1 MHQLSPQEKFVI
13 AMQLDD
19 SSDTSTYYVQA
30 IIQDLLDE
38 SIVDTINLTD
48 RGDQRFTKEWLVPK
62 DRVGTGMYISIT
74 TKVYTDSGYTTLS
87 DIYAAHAETYL
98 IQDRWNYA
106 LGSGGGVDISY
117 KKITEIVEKAV
128 QKHIQPIPDNSGI
141 IKVVERLETSI
152 SAIPTE
158 LVKIPDMPKTDL
170 KPVLSEVKKNQK
182 DLVSAISDLHKVI
195 KAIEV
200 KPRIKIT
207 NGVVESETIPET
219 IPETISETIPERIIN
234 SGKKLFNK
242 RRLGNIIGLRAKT
255 QETKPHKRVKGKR
268 RLGNVLGIKVKTQ

>member
-38 SIVDTINLTD
+38 SIVDTVNLTD

-117 KKITEIVEKAV
+117 KKITEIVEKVV

-158 LVKIPDMPKTDL
+158 LVKIPDMPKADL
-170 KPVLSEVKKNQK
+170 KPVLNEVKKNQK

-200 KPRIKIT
+200 KPRIRTSIDDADKIKIAKEIVQRVARMT
-207 NGVVESETIPET
+207 SGETT
-219 IPETISETIPERIIN
+219 PERIIN
-234 SGKKLFNK
+234 SGKK
-242 RRLGNIIGLRAKT
+242 RLGNIIGVRPQPKI
-255 QETKPHKRVKGKR
+255 Q
-268 RLGNVLGIKVKTQ
+268 